1 MAVVTVKSSQI
12 TNRDATPVVL
22 SNDATVKGITKGA
35 CGQAVVTNGDSIASF
50 YILCTIPSNARI
62 SDCLLYCDAITGAAG
77 DIGLYD
83 TTLNGGAIV
92 SGTFFAAAQSL
103 AAILTGTNL
112 RKSAVNTVAKFEQ
125 FLWQVLGLASD
136 PNKTYDVVIKLT
148 AAATAT
154 GNAAIDI
161 RWS

>member
-12 TNRDATPVVL
+12 TNRDALPVVL
-22 SNDATVKGITKGA
+22 SNDATVKGITKSA
-35 CGQAVVTNGDSIASF
+35 CGQASVANGDSIASA

-62 SDCLLYCDAITGAAG
+62 QDVLLYSDAITSAAA
-77 DIGLYD
+77 DIGLFD
-83 TTLNGGAIV
+83 TTLNGGVVV
-92 SGTFFAAAQSL
+92 SGQFFVAAQSL

-125 FLWQVLGLASD
+125 FVWQVLGLAAD
-136 PNKTYDVVIKLT
+136 PCKTYDVVVKLT
-148 AAATAT
+148 AAATAA
-154 GNAAIDI
+154 GSVAIDI